1 MFTLWLIISICL
13 AIAYFLLQL
22 LFYYQWR
29 QTETITNTENSVNT
43 SVAIIIPARNEAQNI
58 SNLLDAIL
66 QQDFPKELI
75 EIIVVDD
82 CSEDETL
89 AIVQQKL
96 QQNTFAYK
104 VLELKNFIDVEHL
117 NAYKKKAIS
126 IGVEQTNQEL
136 IITTDADCIVPKN
149 WLKKIVQF
157 YESTNANL
165 IASPVL
171 LHSSTHF
178 TFFSRFQILDFCG
191 MQLITAACIK
201 SGIFNMGNGANL
213 AYKKSAF
220 KQVNGYEG
228 INEKASGDD
237 MLLVY
242 KIAQIDNNKVFFNKN
257 IEATT
262 QTKIVHNLKSFLQQR
277 FRWTSKAMDYQDK
290 RMTMM
295 LGMVLLFCVSMVVNF
310 AMIIGIILYYQIFP
324 NHTIVGYL
332 QFLSV
337 LFFLIVFSFQFV
349 LKTIADYILLNEAS
363 SFFNE
368 KRQLKGFIISEI
380 LHIAYI
386 VYVGILGNF
395 VSVKWKDRT
404 VK

>member
-1 MFTLWLIISICL
+1 
-13 AIAYFLLQL
+13 
-22 LFYYQWR
+22 
-29 QTETITNTENSVNT
+29 
-43 SVAIIIPARNEAQNI
+43 
-58 SNLLDAIL
+58 
-66 QQDFPKELI
+66 
-75 EIIVVDD
+75 
-82 CSEDETL
+82 
-89 AIVQQKL
+89 
-96 QQNTFAYK
+96 
-104 VLELKNFIDVEHL
+104 
-117 NAYKKKAIS
+117 
-126 IGVEQTNQEL
+126 
-136 IITTDADCIVPKN
+136 
-149 WLKKIVQF
+149 
-157 YESTNANL
+157 
-165 IASPVL
+165 
-171 LHSSTHF
+171 
-178 TFFSRFQILDFCG
+178 LDFCG

-213 AYKKSAF
+213 AYKRSAF

-228 INEKASGDD
+228 INQKASGDD

-242 KIAQIDNNKVFFNKN
+242 KIAQIDDNKVFFNKN

-262 QTKIVHNLKSFLQQR
+262 QTEIIHNLKSFLQQR

-295 LGMVLLFCVSMVVNF
+295 LGLVLLFCVSMVVNF

-386 VYVGILGNF
+386 VYVGIVGNF
-395 VSVKWKDRT
+395 VSVKWKDRA